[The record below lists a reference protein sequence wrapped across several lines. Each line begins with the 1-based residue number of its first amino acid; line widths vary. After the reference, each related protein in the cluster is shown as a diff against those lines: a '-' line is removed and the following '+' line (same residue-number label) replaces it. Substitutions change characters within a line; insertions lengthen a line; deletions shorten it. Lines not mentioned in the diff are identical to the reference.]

1 MTAIELRETIR
12 ARRDELA
19 ALLASAKRDD
29 GLYDLNSLDLEE
41 IERREHEL
49 CELRE
54 QWHVAQ
60 TARQLQRIR
69 ALHEIPDPL
78 DLPMPSS
85 QPNWAES
92 FVASPQFRSFR
103 PAPGR
108 VSDVFHIPDLQIRAV
123 MSTSAGFAP
132 QPVRT
137 GRVADMALSLRL
149 NVLDVM
155 NMVTTDQSAVVYMEE
170 TTFSDNAAERAEGA
184 AYAEATLVYTQRTSD
199 VRSIPVFIPVTDEQ
213 LSDIAGIQDRIQQRL
228 GLMVERRLALQ
239 TLQGNGTAPN
249 LRGILNTTGI
259 QTFARGS
266 ATFITALFD
275 AINRVSSLYE
285 DQDATAVI
293 IHSNDW
299 KDVVTTVTTDG
310 LYVFGQP
317 NAGVPINIYGVPV
330 IVTTAVPENTVLVG
344 DFTYHYIAERM
355 GIDFQIGYVND
366 DFKLGQRSI
375 RASMRVANVVERPV
389 AFCTITSF

>member
-1 MTAIELRETIR
+1 MTTKQIHETIQQRR
-12 ARRDELA
+12 AELQEVLNA
-19 ALLASAKRDD
+19 AKRDD
-29 GLYDLNSLDLEE
+29 GLYDLGSLDLEE
-41 IERREHEL
+41 IERREQEL

-54 QWHVAQ
+54 QWSIAQ
-60 TARQLQRIR
+60 TARQLQRMQS
-69 ALHEIPDPL
+69 LHEIPESF
-78 DLPMPSS
+78 DLPVPAS
-85 QPNWAES
+85 QPDWSEA

-103 PAPGR
+103 PAPGQ
-108 VSDVFHIPDLQIRAV
+108 VGDVFHVPDLNIRAV

-132 QPVRT
+132 QPIRT

-170 TTFSDNAAERAEGA
+170 TTMSDNAVERAEGA

-199 VRSIPVFIPVTDEQ
+199 VRSIAVFIPVTDEQ
-213 LSDIAGIQDRIQQRL
+213 LSDITGIQDRIQQRL
-228 GLMVERRLALQ
+228 GRMVERRLALQ

-249 LRGILNTTGI
+249 LRGILNTSGI

-266 ATFITALFD
+266 ASFITALFD

-285 DQDATAVI
+285 DQDATAVM
-293 IHSNDW
+293 IHPNDW

-317 NAGVPINIYGVPV
+317 NAGMPINIYGVPV
-330 IVTTAVPENTVLVG
+330 VVSTAVPENTVLVG
-344 DFTYHYIAERM
+344 DFTYHYIAERTGM
-355 GIDFQIGYVND
+355 DFQIGYVND